1 MFELLRLLFGFVL
14 WVKGSGCAPLTHS
27 LLCAFVFSMQL
38 VRINLSEQTDV
49 SDLFGSDLPVPDSEG
64 LDQSEPLEGGATG
77 SGARF
82 AWCDGIFLSA
92 LKAGKWLLLDE
103 LNLATQVSDA
113 WKVLWFVVRHSLPE
127 I

>member
-1 MFELLRLLFGFVL
+1 
-14 WVKGSGCAPLTHS
+14 
-27 LLCAFVFSMQL
+27 MQL